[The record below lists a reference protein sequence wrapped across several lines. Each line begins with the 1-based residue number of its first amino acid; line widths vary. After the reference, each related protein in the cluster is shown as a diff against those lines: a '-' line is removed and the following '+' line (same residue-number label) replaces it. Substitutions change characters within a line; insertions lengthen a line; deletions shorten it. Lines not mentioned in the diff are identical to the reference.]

1 MESTVSLPLHSS
13 TLSRLVAHL
22 RQDNGGPQDLA
33 EAISHAVNSW
43 INAREVRHL
52 GADADSVRGYQWK
65 SLFLPEGTV
74 LRSWS
79 YGEHN
84 YARVEGDRIIHRG
97 QAVSPNQF
105 AQSFARTTRNA
116 WTDLSIRRPGDERFY
131 LASSLRREQARQAK
145 LAAPAAPPDDM
156 TKFVLALLAAKIPAP
171 VVQLPPAPAP
181 RNVPPGPGWNLP
193 ERRKFRFR
201 IEDVAFE

>member
-33 EAISHAVNSW
+33 DAISHAVNSW
-43 INAREVRHL
+43 ISARE
-52 GADADSVRGYQWK
+52 
-65 SLFLPEGTV
+65 
-74 LRSWS
+74 
-79 YGEHN
+79 
-84 YARVEGDRIIHRG
+84 
-97 QAVSPNQF
+97 
-105 AQSFARTTRNA
+105 
-116 WTDLSIRRPGDERFY
+116 
-131 LASSLRREQARQAK
+131 
-145 LAAPAAPPDDM
+145 
-156 TKFVLALLAAKIPAP
+156 AKIPAP